1 MVRVLVNVI
10 DAAGVEARAAAND
23 AVDRVALGE
32 KEFAEIGAV
41 LASDSGDKSRERGH
55 GFLG

>member
-1 MVRVLVNVI
+1 LVRVLINVV
-10 DAAGVEARAAAND
+10 DAAGVKARTAAND
-23 AVDRVALGE
+23 AVDRVAFGE

-41 LASDSGDKSRERGH
+41 LASNSGDKSRERGH